1 MDYPQRLS
9 ERIFIL
15 GNHHFST
22 YLIAGDLISV
32 LIERGIS
39 STANQVI
46 NQIKYL
52 NIDPSSIHKLVLTH
66 AHADHIT
73 GAPLLKKSMQWI
85 VVSSSADTSRLLK
98 KEKVKDIF
106 IKEDQDISRRLKIR
120 DKSEKPENLRAS
132 LNNLVDET
140 ISPAQ
145 RMDHG
150 DVSIEVIDAPGHCL
164 GGLAFWEPEKKVLFC
179 SDYLGF
185 FVPSDRFVPNFYVN
199 FQDYMTTFEALVKLH
214 LYWVCPGHCGAYA
227 GEDAISYIHRS
238 RAEIE

>member
-1 MDYPQRLS
+1 MDRRVKQR
-9 ERIFIL
+9 R
-15 GNHHFST
+15 H
-22 YLIAGDLISV
+22 
-32 LIERGIS
+32 
-39 STANQVI
+39 
-46 NQIKYL
+46 K
-52 NIDPSSIHKLVLTH
+52 SI
-66 AHADHIT
+66 I
-73 GAPLLKKSMQWI
+73 
-85 VVSSSADTSRLLK
+85 
-98 KEKVKDIF
+98 EKVKDIF